1 MEKKNGKG
9 KELAYMG
16 NILFEGEY
24 LNGKINGKGKE
35 YYDDGKLKF
44 EGNYLNGCRH
54 GEGIQYYNNDK
65 VRFEGEYLNDRI
77 WNGKIY
83 DLYSKKYFEI
93 KNGAGYI
100 RNYDYTG
107 KILVSEG
114 NYYNGERHGQQ
125 KNYYENGIIQFEG
138 QYVNGSPNGHGK
150 KYEMNGQLRFEGE
163 YINGI
168 AWNGI
173 QYDYDNNTTYNI
185 RNGKYVNNE
194 EENENEN
201 ENNEQNDDVIS
212 VNKSV
217 LEKNN
222 DNIIKEYDPDGNLLF
237 EGEYLYSHRR
247 KGKEYHNGILEYEGE
262 YLYDKKYNGKGF
274 NENGDIIYE
283 LKNGYGKVNEY
294 GKNGNL
300 FIGEYLNGKKNG
312 EGKEYSNGKLEYEGN
327 FLFGQRNGKGKLY
340 NTYYDKL
347 LFEGEF
353 LNGKIWSGKGIEI
366 HYYGM
371 TGVSV

>member
-1 MEKKNGKG
+1 MLKNIKSVYYIRILFSHLNEKVKLGLIKYNKNFQKILDIELINYKFYSGLYIIYEKDNKIGKLYDGYEDHLLYEGEFLHGKKNGKG
-9 KELAYMG
+9 KEIAYMG

-35 YYDDGKLKF
+35 YYDDGKVKF

-100 RNYDYTG
+100 KDYDCTG

-114 NYYNGERHGQQ
+114 YYYNGERHGQQ
-125 KNYYENGIIQFEG
+125 KDYYENGKILFEG
-138 QYVNGSPNGHGK
+138 QYLNGSPNGHGK

-194 EENENEN
+194 EEKEKENES
-201 ENNEQNDDVIS
+201 NEQSDDVIS
-212 VNKSV
+212 LNMNMNAV
-217 LEKNN
+217 EK
-222 DNIIKEYDPDGNLLF
+222 KKWQ
-237 EGEYLYSHRR
+237 YSKR
-247 KGKEYHNGILEYEGE
+247 I
-262 YLYDKKYNGKGF
+262 
-274 NENGDIIYE
+274 
-283 LKNGYGKVNEY
+283 
-294 GKNGNL
+294 
-300 FIGEYLNGKKNG
+300 
-312 EGKEYSNGKLEYEGN
+312 
-327 FLFGQRNGKGKLY
+327 
-340 NTYYDKL
+340 
-347 LFEGEF
+347 
-353 LNGKIWSGKGIEI
+353 
-366 HYYGM
+366 
-371 TGVSV
+371 